1 MALPLSLSLISTLFI
16 IHAQYDSYHKLT
28 YPEEMGMVDC
38 QLVFNTRDLYDANAP
53 AFCGA
58 PMPCDCD
65 GHAFNNFLLEETTT
79 DIGFNLT
86 DHSSLDFTIYFGQP
100 YLFYSIQF
108 QWQYRNSP
116 INQATSYVSLYDAG
130 LNAWVPHDYKYLPVY
145 GSGSAVDVN
154 ATILDKVVSQ
164 LRFHL
169 EWNFDSP
176 TGMVQPSGLI
186 LWGETATLFPTTEP
200 SQSPTKSPSDVP
212 SQAPTESPTPRS
224 GLVSVL
230 LDDVSVQCCNGSSQQ
245 HLSVPDDTITD
256 ITYYPCCYPSDDGYF
271 TVVKLPYL
279 DYIYTYDCPSAGS
292 VILFPQQLQH
302 PPTVDVVYA
311 TGYHPDIGSTCGS
324 HQFMSDNSFLSQF
337 NIVSLPIELHGGSY
351 NASEWNIP
359 SCLCSMEHPSFVAHN
374 ASECIGNPL
383 ADLCTV
389 PSDITGYIN
398 VDITSYWSVERGE
411 CGCKYMFEY
420 LIWEKTHVHPSVT
433 DTIANYTLWHYIP
446 WEVNNFTAYSREYTE
461 QCIEVQVRICS
472 SMCMVGVW
480 SASNK
485 IVDVAMTQFDTGNYL
500 QSLATECYCY
510 VMVDVCT
517 FDPTASP
524 SALPTVSPDIS
535 VTQVLEST
543 QSLSGSNAIGIV
555 VSVLMIMA
563 ALSWMY

>member
-1 MALPLSLSLISTLFI
+1 MSQLCKAWIVMAMVWDSLGS
-16 IHAQYDSYHKLT
+16 DSGPIPTVPTT
-28 YPEEMGMVDC
+28 YPSA
-38 QLVFNTRDLYDANAP
+38 QPTQNP
-53 AFCGA
+53 S
-58 PMPCDCD
+58 
-65 GHAFNNFLLEETTT
+65 TT
-79 DIGFNLT
+79 
-86 DHSSLDFTIYFGQP
+86 P
-100 YLFYSIQF
+100 
-108 QWQYRNSP
+108 
-116 INQATSYVSLYDAG
+116 TSA
-130 LNAWVPHDYKYLPVY
+130 
-145 GSGSAVDVN
+145 
-154 ATILDKVVSQ
+154 
-164 LRFHL
+164 
-169 EWNFDSP
+169 
-176 TGMVQPSGLI
+176 
-186 LWGETATLFPTTEP
+186 
-200 SQSPTKSPSDVP
+200 SQSPTKSPSDLP
-212 SQAPTESPTPRS
+212 TSASQAPTKSPTNPRS

-271 TVVKLPYL
+271 TA
-279 DYIYTYDCPSAGS
+279 DGDANGMTYTYSCPSAGS
-292 VILFPQQLQH
+292 SISFAQMPV
-302 PPTVDVVYA
+302 TVTYA
-311 TGYHPDIGSTCGS
+311 TGYDPNIGTACGS
-324 HQFMSDNSFLSQF
+324 HQFMSDNSFLSLF
-337 NIVSLPIELHGGSY
+337 NSVSLPIKLHEAQGSY
-351 NASEWNIP
+351 E
-359 SCLCSMEHPSFVAHN
+359 CLCSMEHPSFVAHN
-374 ASECIGNPL
+374 TSECIDNPL
-383 ADLCTV
+383 DDLCTV

-420 LIWEKTHVHPSVT
+420 LVWEKTHVHPSGT

-472 SMCMVGVW
+472 SMCMVGLW
-480 SASNK
+480 SVSNK

-524 SALPTVSPDIS
+524 SALPTVSPDI
-535 VTQVLEST
+535 TQGLEST

>member
-130 LNAWVPHDYKYLPVY
+130 LSAWVPHDYKYLPVY

-176 TGMVQPSGLI
+176 TGMVQPSGVALY
-186 LWGETATLFPTTEP
+186 GETQTQFPTIKP
-200 SQSPTKSPSDVP
+200 SKSPTKSPTSS
-212 SQAPTESPTPRS
+212 SQSPTESPSDVPTSAPTVTPRS
-224 GLVSVL
+224 GLDSVFL
-230 LDDVSVQCCNGSSQQ
+230 AIRCCNGSSQQ
-245 HLSVPDDTITD
+245 QLSVPNNTITD
-256 ITYYPCCYPSDDGYF
+256 TTLYPCCYPSNNGYF
-271 TVVKLPYL
+271 SYSADAFGET
-279 DYIYTYDCPSAGS
+279 YTFTCPSVGANISFSQMPWGVS
-292 VILFPQQLQH
+292 
-302 PPTVDVVYA
+302 YA
-311 TGYHPDIGSTCGS
+311 TGYYPDIWTACGS
-324 HQFMSDNSFLSQF
+324 DQLVSDYPLLSRF
-337 NIVSLPIELHGGSY
+337 NISSYPVELRGSY
-351 NASEWNIP
+351 PDISTIE
-359 SCLCSMEHPSFVAHN
+359 CLCSMEHPSFVAHN

>member
-86 DHSSLDFTIYFGQP
+86 DHSSLDFTIALGQT
-100 YLFYSIQF
+100 YLFDIIKF
-108 QWQYRNSP
+108 TWLYRNSP

-130 LNAWVPHDYKYLPVY
+130 LNAWVPHDYTYIPVY
-145 GSGSAVDVN
+145 GSHGSFSAVDVN

-245 HLSVPDDTITD
+245 QLSVPDDTITD

-271 TVVKLPYL
+271 TA
-279 DYIYTYDCPSAGS
+279 DGDANGMTYTYSCPSAGS
-292 VILFPQQLQH
+292 SISFAQMPV
-302 PPTVDVVYA
+302 TVTYA
-311 TGYHPDIGSTCGS
+311 TGYDPNIGTACGT
-324 HQFMSDNSFLSQF
+324 HQFLSDNSFLSQF
-337 NIVSLPIELHGGSY
+337 NI
-351 NASEWNIP
+351 
-359 SCLCSMEHPSFVAHN
+359 
-374 ASECIGNPL
+374 
-383 ADLCTV
+383 
-389 PSDITGYIN
+389 
-398 VDITSYWSVERGE
+398 
-411 CGCKYMFEY
+411 
-420 LIWEKTHVHPSVT
+420 
-433 DTIANYTLWHYIP
+433 
-446 WEVNNFTAYSREYTE
+446 
-461 QCIEVQVRICS
+461 
-472 SMCMVGVW
+472 
-480 SASNK
+480 
-485 IVDVAMTQFDTGNYL
+485 
-500 QSLATECYCY
+500 
-510 VMVDVCT
+510 
-517 FDPTASP
+517 
-524 SALPTVSPDIS
+524 
-535 VTQVLEST
+535 
-543 QSLSGSNAIGIV
+543 
-555 VSVLMIMA
+555 
-563 ALSWMY
+563 